1 MKVFKKKKEKAQM
14 ENKEEK
20 VQEKTS
26 ATQKEDKKEERNVEE
41 ELLKAKSDSEHWK
54 NEYYKAYADMANLR
68 KQIEKDHRESLK
80 YRIEGFAENL
90 LSILDA
96 FDMAL
101 KNKPTTTEMKNYL
114 IGFEYVHN
122 SLLSVLE
129 NEGIQILEPKIGDK
143 FDENTMHAVEATES
157 DGEENLITE
166 VRMKGYKLHDHL
178 IRAAMVAVSKH
189 PSPKDEKEEDNREE
203 ESQAKE

>member
-1 MKVFKKKKEKAQM
+1 M

-20 VQEKTS
+20 VQEKIS

-41 ELLKAKSDSEHWK
+41 ELLKAKSDAEHWK

-189 PSPKDEKEEDNREE
+189 PSPKDEKEEDKREE

>member
-1 MKVFKKKKEKAQM
+1 M

-41 ELLKAKSDSEHWK
+41 ELLKAKSDAEHWK

-101 KNKPTTTEMKNYL
+101 KNKPTTTEMKNYF

-189 PSPKDEKEEDNREE
+189 PSPKDEKEEDKREE

>member
-1 MKVFKKKKEKAQM
+1 M

-20 VQEKTS
+20 VQEETS

-41 ELLKAKSDSEHWK
+41 ELLKAKSDAEHWK

-80 YRIEGFAENL
+80 YRIEGFVENL

-143 FDENTMHAVEATES
+143 FDENTMHAVETTES
-157 DGEENLITE
+157 DGEENLITQ

-189 PSPKDEKEEDNREE
+189 PSPKDEKKEDNREE

>member
-1 MKVFKKKKEKAQM
+1 M

-41 ELLKAKSDSEHWK
+41 ELLKAKSDAEHWK
-54 NEYYKAYADMANLR
+54 NEYYNAYADMANLR

-189 PSPKDEKEEDNREE
+189 PSPKDEKEEDKREE

>member
-1 MKVFKKKKEKAQM
+1 M

-41 ELLKAKSDSEHWK
+41 ELLKAKSDAEHWK

-129 NEGIQILEPKIGDK
+129 NEGVQILEPKIGDK

-189 PSPKDEKEEDNREE
+189 PSPKDEKEEDKREE
-203 ESQAKE
+203 ESQAKD

>member
-1 MKVFKKKKEKAQM
+1 M

-20 VQEKTS
+20 VQEETS

-41 ELLKAKSDSEHWK
+41 ELLKAKSDAEHWK

-96 FDMAL
+96 FDVAL

-189 PSPKDEKEEDNREE
+189 PSPKDEKKEDNREE

>member
-1 MKVFKKKKEKAQM
+1 M

-41 ELLKAKSDSEHWK
+41 ELLKAKSDAEHWK
-54 NEYYKAYADMANLR
+54 NEYYKAYADMANVR

-189 PSPKDEKEEDNREE
+189 PSPKDEKEEDKREE

>member
-1 MKVFKKKKEKAQM
+1 M

>member
-1 MKVFKKKKEKAQM
+1 M

-20 VQEKTS
+20 VQEETS

-41 ELLKAKSDSEHWK
+41 ELLKAKSDAEHWK

-80 YRIEGFAENL
+80 YRIEGFVENL

-143 FDENTMHAVEATES
+143 FDENTMHAVETTES
-157 DGEENLITE
+157 DGEENLITQ

-189 PSPKDEKEEDNREE
+189 PSPKDEKKEDKREE

>member
-1 MKVFKKKKEKAQM
+1 M

-41 ELLKAKSDSEHWK
+41 ELLKAKSDAEHWK

-143 FDENTMHAVEATES
+143 FDENTMHAVETKES

-178 IRAAMVAVSKH
+178 IRAAMVTVSKH
-189 PSPKDEKEEDNREE
+189 PSPKDEKAEDKREE

>member
-1 MKVFKKKKEKAQM
+1 M

-41 ELLKAKSDSEHWK
+41 ELLKAKSDAEHWK

-189 PSPKDEKEEDNREE
+189 LSPKDEKKEDNREE

>member
-1 MKVFKKKKEKAQM
+1 M

-41 ELLKAKSDSEHWK
+41 ELLKAKSDAEHWK

-189 PSPKDEKEEDNREE
+189 PSPKDEKAEGKREE

>member
-1 MKVFKKKKEKAQM
+1 MLKVVNQKWMDHIDAMDELKDGIGLRAYGQKDPV
-14 ENKEEK
+14 
-20 VQEKTS
+20 VQ
-26 ATQKEDKKEERNVEE
+26 
-41 ELLKAKSDSEHWK
+41 
-54 NEYYKAYADMANLR
+54 
-68 KQIEKDHRESLK
+68 

-189 PSPKDEKEEDNREE
+189 PSPKDEKAEDKREE

>member
-1 MKVFKKKKEKAQM
+1 M

-41 ELLKAKSDSEHWK
+41 ELLKAKSDAEHWK

-80 YRIEGFAENL
+80 YRIEGFVENL

>member
-1 MKVFKKKKEKAQM
+1 M

-41 ELLKAKSDSEHWK
+41 ELLKAKSDAEHWK

-80 YRIEGFAENL
+80 YRVEGFVEDL

-189 PSPKDEKEEDNREE
+189 PSPKDEKKEDNREE

>member
-1 MKVFKKKKEKAQM
+1 M

-41 ELLKAKSDSEHWK
+41 ELLKAKSDAEHWK

-143 FDENTMHAVEATES
+143 FDENTMHAVETKES

>member
-1 MKVFKKKKEKAQM
+1 M

-41 ELLKAKSDSEHWK
+41 ELLKAKSDAEHWK

-189 PSPKDEKEEDNREE
+189 PSPKDAKAEDKREE

>member
-1 MKVFKKKKEKAQM
+1 M

-41 ELLKAKSDSEHWK
+41 ELLKAKSDAEHWK

-189 PSPKDEKEEDNREE
+189 PSPKDEKAEDNREE

>member
-1 MKVFKKKKEKAQM
+1 M

-41 ELLKAKSDSEHWK
+41 ELLKAKSDAEHWK

-189 PSPKDEKEEDNREE
+189 PSSKDEKKEDNREE

>member
-1 MKVFKKKKEKAQM
+1 M

-20 VQEKTS
+20 VQEETS

-41 ELLKAKSDSEHWK
+41 ELLKAKSDAEHWK

-80 YRIEGFAENL
+80 YRIEGFVENL

-143 FDENTMHAVEATES
+143 FDENTMHAVETTES

>member
-1 MKVFKKKKEKAQM
+1 M

-41 ELLKAKSDSEHWK
+41 ELLKAKSDAEHWK

-143 FDENTMHAVEATES
+143 FDENTIHAVEATES

-189 PSPKDEKEEDNREE
+189 PSPKDEKEEDKREE

>member
-1 MKVFKKKKEKAQM
+1 M

-20 VQEKTS
+20 VQEETS

-41 ELLKAKSDSEHWK
+41 ELLKAKSDAEHWK

-80 YRIEGFAENL
+80 YRIEGFVENL

-129 NEGIQILEPKIGDK
+129 NEGIQILKPKIGDK
-143 FDENTMHAVEATES
+143 FDENTMHAVETTES
-157 DGEENLITE
+157 DGEENLITQ

>member
-1 MKVFKKKKEKAQM
+1 M

-41 ELLKAKSDSEHWK
+41 ELLKAKSDAEHWK

-143 FDENTMHAVEATES
+143 FDENTMHAVETKES

-178 IRAAMVAVSKH
+178 IRAAMVTVSKH
-189 PSPKDEKEEDNREE
+189 PSPKDEKAEDNREE
-203 ESQAKE
+203 DSQAKE

>member
-1 MKVFKKKKEKAQM
+1 M

-41 ELLKAKSDSEHWK
+41 ELLKAKSDAEHWK

-189 PSPKDEKEEDNREE
+189 PSPKDEKKEDNREE

>member
-1 MKVFKKKKEKAQM
+1 M

-41 ELLKAKSDSEHWK
+41 ELLKAKSDAEHWK

-178 IRAAMVAVSKH
+178 IRAAMVTVSKH
-189 PSPKDEKEEDNREE
+189 PSPKDEKAEDKREE

>member
-1 MKVFKKKKEKAQM
+1 M

-41 ELLKAKSDSEHWK
+41 ELLKAKSDAEHWK

-166 VRMKGYKLHDHL
+166 ARMKGYKLHDHL

-189 PSPKDEKEEDNREE
+189 PSPKDAKAEDKREE

>member
-1 MKVFKKKKEKAQM
+1 M

-41 ELLKAKSDSEHWK
+41 ELLKAKSDAEHWK

-166 VRMKGYKLHDHL
+166 VRMKGYELHDHL

>member
-1 MKVFKKKKEKAQM
+1 M

-41 ELLKAKSDSEHWK
+41 ELLKAKSDAEHWK

-157 DGEENLITE
+157 DGEENLITQ

-189 PSPKDEKEEDNREE
+189 PSPKDEKAEDNREE

>member
-1 MKVFKKKKEKAQM
+1 M

-20 VQEKTS
+20 VQEETS

-41 ELLKAKSDSEHWK
+41 ELLKAKSDAEHWK

-80 YRIEGFAENL
+80 YRIEGFVENL

-143 FDENTMHAVEATES
+143 FDENTMHAVETTES
-157 DGEENLITE
+157 DGEENLITQ

-189 PSPKDEKEEDNREE
+189 PSPKDEKAEGKREE

>member
-1 MKVFKKKKEKAQM
+1 M

-41 ELLKAKSDSEHWK
+41 ELLKAKSDAEHWK

-178 IRAAMVAVSKH
+178 IRAAMVADSKH
-189 PSPKDEKEEDNREE
+189 PSQKDEKKEDNREE
-203 ESQAKE
+203 ESKAKE

>member
-1 MKVFKKKKEKAQM
+1 MADSEKKVEEEVKETEEEKEPLNMKASFKKKLAKKDEELEKA
-14 ENKEEK
+14 
-20 VQEKTS
+20 
-26 ATQKEDKKEERNVEE
+26 
-41 ELLKAKSDSEHWK
+41 KADMEHWK

-143 FDENTMHAVEATES
+143 FDENTMHAVETKES

-178 IRAAMVAVSKH
+178 IRAAMVTVSKH
-189 PSPKDEKEEDNREE
+189 PSPKDEKAEDNREE

>member
-1 MKVFKKKKEKAQM
+1 M

-26 ATQKEDKKEERNVEE
+26 ATQKEDKKEERNVED
-41 ELLKAKSDSEHWK
+41 ELLKAKSDAEHWK

>member
-1 MKVFKKKKEKAQM
+1 M

-41 ELLKAKSDSEHWK
+41 ELLKAKSDAEHWK
-54 NEYYKAYADMANLR
+54 NEYYKAYADIANLR

-189 PSPKDEKEEDNREE
+189 PSPKDEKKEDNREE

>member
-1 MKVFKKKKEKAQM
+1 M

-41 ELLKAKSDSEHWK
+41 ELLKAKSDAEHWK

-189 PSPKDEKEEDNREE
+189 PSPKDEKEEDKKEE

>member
-1 MKVFKKKKEKAQM
+1 M

-41 ELLKAKSDSEHWK
+41 ELLKAKSDAEHWK

>member
-1 MKVFKKKKEKAQM
+1 M

-41 ELLKAKSDSEHWK
+41 ELLKAKSDAEHWK

-189 PSPKDEKEEDNREE
+189 PSPKDEKDEDKREE
-203 ESQAKE
+203 ESQDKE

>member
-1 MKVFKKKKEKAQM
+1 M

-41 ELLKAKSDSEHWK
+41 ELLKAKSDAEHWK

-189 PSPKDEKEEDNREE
+189 PSPKDEKEEEKREE

>member
-1 MKVFKKKKEKAQM
+1 M

-41 ELLKAKSDSEHWK
+41 ELLKAKSDAEHWK

-122 SLLSVLE
+122 SLVSVLE

-189 PSPKDEKEEDNREE
+189 PSPKDEKEEDKREE

>member
-1 MKVFKKKKEKAQM
+1 M

-41 ELLKAKSDSEHWK
+41 ELLKAKSDAEHWK

-101 KNKPTTTEMKNYL
+101 KNKPTTTEMKHYL

-143 FDENTMHAVEATES
+143 FDENTMHAVETTES

-166 VRMKGYKLHDHL
+166 VRMKGYELHDHL

-189 PSPKDEKEEDNREE
+189 PSPKDEKAEDNREE